1 MATPDN
7 SASPSRSR
15 SRTWR
20 ILSAV
25 AGSGLVLGL
34 VIFFG
39 VGRWLVVEDASGAL
53 DVVREVLGLLNAWAR
68 LPLHAAR

>member
-7 SASPSRSR
+7 SASPSPSR

-20 ILSAV
+20 ILCAV

-39 VGRWLVVEDASGAL
+39 VGRWLVVEDPSGAL
-53 DVVREVLGLLNAWAR
+53 DVVRQVLGLLNAWAR